1 MFHVNFLPKNSCT
14 RNKGGSMKTKVLF
27 IPKISNLEKGKGKRE
42 HFTNLLDSVKRKIYK
57 LNFRLP

>member
-27 IPKISNLEKGKGKRE
+27 MPKNLKFVEE
-42 HFTNLLDSVKRKIYK
+42 KRKK
-57 LNFRLP
+57 GALHKST

>member
-27 IPKISNLEKGKGKRE
+27 MPKDLKFGEGKWKKGALHKS
-42 HFTNLLDSVKRKIYK
+42 T
-57 LNFRLP
+57 